1 MYRNSAT
8 IFTGDLNCKNL
19 AWGSNSTDTPGS
31 DLLDVLDDQNWIV
44 LNDGS
49 KTRIDPRNG
58 KEEVLALIIGNTA
71 ATSMKPEFFGN
82 FANEQRNNA
91 HKRVSITT
99 KMEANTLFDIKTFN
113 LLYISHHFTLT
124 KHYQYCE

>member
-1 MYRNSAT
+1 MWKIYKNGEMNS
-8 IFTGDLNCKNL
+8 
-19 AWGSNSTDTPGS
+19 
-31 DLLDVLDDQNWIV
+31 
-44 LNDGS
+44 
-49 KTRIDPRNG
+49 G
-58 KEEVLALIIGNTA
+58 KKFRDKLV
-71 ATSMKPEFFGN
+71 SMKPKFFGN

>member
-1 MYRNSAT
+1 MKS
-8 IFTGDLNCKNL
+8 GKKNRDKL
-19 AWGSNSTDTPGS
+19 
-31 DLLDVLDDQNWIV
+31 V
-44 LNDGS
+44 
-49 KTRIDPRNG
+49 
-58 KEEVLALIIGNTA
+58 
-71 ATSMKPEFFGN
+71 SMKPKFFGD

>member
-1 MYRNSAT
+1 MWKIY
-8 IFTGDLNCKNL
+8 KNGEMKSGEKIWDKL
-19 AWGSNSTDTPGS
+19 
-31 DLLDVLDDQNWIV
+31 V
-44 LNDGS
+44 
-49 KTRIDPRNG
+49 
-58 KEEVLALIIGNTA
+58 
-71 ATSMKPEFFGN
+71 SMKPEFFGN
-82 FANEQRNNA
+82 LANEQRNNA